1 MKLSL
6 LSLTMILVLCA
17 CNPQPQEASQATTG
31 AGNAAHEEA
40 AAHAASD
47 PQEPEDGSAADNPDA
62 KPERG
67 YTERELSTFANL
79 LDEDPQEAR
88 RRLQDE
94 GAVLD
99 SDHLIDYIELG
110 RTVMVV
116 RMIAAGMDLNTPA
129 SSGKRPL
136 AEAVLQND
144 PYLLELMLEH
154 GADPLL
160 SDDPEQGTGRSLL
173 HYATKVDNVQ
183 LVERL
188 LELGIEADI
197 RDAHDQTP
205 LDVAATY
212 GMDQTL
218 AVLLEHGADPQRQ
231 DRGGSVPIL
240 LAGGYGRTGAVRML
254 LAHGAD
260 INFQHERGWTA
271 LLLAIY
277 YDHPETARY
286 LFDNGADVTARL
298 NTGYGAAG
306 IATMLGDPQMLELVL
321 DSGAA
326 TDELIEQNGRNLI
339 HLCAMNKL
347 SGFIERLAAAGVD
360 PGLEDAEGKT
370 PLMLAR
376 DAADEEAMRILSELT
391 GVSVDELPP
400 ADDDTLSES
409 DEQDQAV
416 AEPPAS

>member
-1 MKLSL
+1 MKLFL
-6 LSLTMILVLCA
+6 LSLMMILVLCS
-17 CNPQPQEASQATTG
+17 CNPQPDGAEHSTAG
-31 AGNAAHEEA
+31 AGSLQQEESA
-40 AAHAASD
+40 AA
-47 PQEPEDGSAADNPDA
+47 EPEEPQVAEEGGQDTNPDA
-62 KPERG
+62 KPLRG
-67 YTERELSTFANL
+67 YSERELSTFANL
-79 LDEDPQEAR
+79 LDEDPGEAR

-116 RMIAAGMDLNTPA
+116 RMIAAGIDLNAPA
-129 SSGKRPL
+129 SNGKRPL

-160 SDDPEQGTGRSLL
+160 SDDPEKGTGRSLL
-173 HYATKVDNVQ
+173 HYATKMDNAE

-188 LELGIEADI
+188 LELGIAADI
-197 RDAHDQTP
+197 TDANDQTP

-212 GMDQTL
+212 GMEQSL
-218 AVLLEHGADPQRQ
+218 QLLLDHGADPQRQ

-240 LAGGYGRTGAVRML
+240 LAGGYGRTGAARLL

-260 INFQHERGWTA
+260 INYQHERGWTP

-277 YDHPETARY
+277 YDHIETAGF
-286 LFDNGADVTARL
+286 LLDNGADISASL
-298 NTGYGAAG
+298 QTGYGAAG
-306 IATMLGDPQMLELVL
+306 IAAMLGDPQMLELVL

-326 TDELIEQNGRNLI
+326 TDSLIEESGRNLI
-339 HLCAMNKL
+339 HLCAMNNL
-347 SGFIERLAAAGVD
+347 SAFIERLAADGVD
-360 PGLEDAEGKT
+360 PGLEDAEGRT
-370 PLMLAR
+370 PLILAR

-391 GVSVDELPP
+391 GVSIDDLPPPDAELPP
-400 ADDDTLSES
+400 EAESPEEPVADSG
-409 DEQDQAV
+409 AH
-416 AEPPAS
+416 